1 MPDDA
6 MLRETTLLALDTAI
20 TEADVYAAIADVLDP
35 ELDEPLVKLG
45 FIDRVQVDD
54 QDVTV
59 VFKLPTY
66 WCAPNFAY
74 LMAGDL
80 RNRVRALPGVRSVR
94 VVLLDHCA
102 EDEITQGVNGDRSF
116 GDVFADDVV
125 GDEDLEELRRTFLR
139 KGFLMRQDA
148 LLRQMMRV
156 GLDEAIIIRLR
167 IADVIVDEITDS
179 VFVMT
184 PGGAVRLEKMG
195 HNAAIYLRR
204 RHYLGL
210 PRGEDDLFITDDKG
224 QPVPSDG
231 LQDFLRR
238 SRSIRLNIMFN
249 TSLCTSLFRTRYEG
263 ADSSEAYRPREGEMI

>member
-1 MPDDA
+1 MHDDA

-45 FIDRVQVDD
+45 F
-54 QDVTV
+54 
-59 VFKLPTY
+59 
-66 WCAPNFAY
+66 
-74 LMAGDL
+74 
-80 RNRVRALPGVRSVR
+80 
-94 VVLLDHCA
+94 
-102 EDEITQGVNGDRSF
+102 
-116 GDVFADDVV
+116 
-125 GDEDLEELRRTFLR
+125 
-139 KGFLMRQDA
+139 
-148 LLRQMMRV
+148 
-156 GLDEAIIIRLR
+156 IIRLR

>member
-1 MPDDA
+1 MPFNDSPVT
-6 MLRETTLLALDTAI
+6 ESAI
-20 TEADVYAAIADVLDP
+20 SEVTEAGVYAAIADVLDP

-45 FIDRVQVDD
+45 FIDRVQVDGP
-54 QDVTV
+54 DVTV
-59 VFKLPTY
+59 VFKLPTF

-80 RNRVRALPGVRSVR
+80 RKAVRALPGVGSVR

-102 EDEITQGVNGDRSF
+102 DDEITKGVNSEQPF
-116 GDVFADDVV
+116 GDVFAGDVV
-125 GDEDLEELRRTFLR
+125 EDEDLEELRRTFLR

-156 GLDEAIIIRLR
+156 GLDEATIIHLR
-167 IADVIVDEITDS
+167 IADVVVDEITDS

-195 HNAAIYLRR
+195 RNAAIYLRR
-204 RHYLGL
+204 RQYLDL
-210 PRGEDDLFITDDKG
+210 PRGDDDLFITDDKG
-224 QPVPSDG
+224 SPVPPGG

-263 ADSSEAYRPREGEMI
+263 AGSSEAHRPREGETV

>member
-1 MPDDA
+1 MSADKTPFD
-6 MLRETTLLALDTAI
+6 LDTAI
-20 TEADVYAAIADVLDP
+20 TETDVYAAIADVLDP

-45 FIDRVQVDD
+45 FIDRVQVDGH
-54 QDVTV
+54 DVTV

-80 RNRVRALPGVRSVR
+80 RNRVRSLPGTGTVR

-102 EDEITQGVNGDRSF
+102 EDEVTKGVNGGLSF
-116 GDVFADDVV
+116 GDMFADDVV
-125 GDEDLEELRRTFLR
+125 GDEDLEELRLTFLR
-139 KGFLMRQDA
+139 KGFLMRQDT
-148 LLRQMMRV
+148 LLRHMMRV
-156 GLDEAIIIRLR
+156 GLDEATIVHLR
-167 IADVIVDEITDS
+167 IADVVVDEFTDS

-195 HNAAIYLRR
+195 RNAAIYLRR
-204 RHYLGL
+204 REYLGL
-210 PRGEDDLFITDDKG
+210 PRGENDLFITDDKG
-224 QPVPSDG
+224 QPVPSGG

-238 SRSIRLNIMFN
+238 SRSVRLNIMFN

-263 ADSSEAYRPREGEMI
+263 ADSSEAYQPREGETV